1 MYTEGLLFDEEE
13 ADEQEAEQTPE
24 TLTDGLVRSEPASE
38 FAPVEPL
45 TIDNVEAHVK
55 LRLHSPEIGPKQFA
69 ALAVPAIGVQV
80 SGSQAGDDVQ
90 VDAANN
96 APDLSAVAGKWN
108 TTAWPA
114 SKTRTVGGAT
124 GNGATQVRDREMVE
138 EELAAEQGARGSE
151 VVMAESRQPASES
164 SRTGEEQQAW
174 DILIEDEDGDD
185 KEEFLFK
192 VAEALAKSAARGA
205 AQSAGPARGAAQP
218 ELELETRPGPA
229 RALPLHAAQARYE
242 PQPEAASVLARD
254 ASLRPPDRG
263 VGRVGVDAQAPQPE
277 EQPGQ
282 PLQEQTETRGST
294 AEERVAQEAGVL
306 AVCSSKEPPAPASA
320 PAPAPAA
327 PTKLQSILPRG
338 MARAGK
344 DGIEFSSRGK
354 VHFTEPDSGT
364 LKRKT
369 SSRLHGSQPLLS
381 DIGLPSDDG
390 ARVSEEKCE
399 TSREAER
406 LELRQTDPL
415 VMKRVKQRLRQDRSF
430 FLQTTVYVIC
440 FLVLLGYNLL
450 FHLYPADRKSV
461 V

>member
-1 MYTEGLLFDEEE
+1 MSKSMLPTTHQASTLFPKPCNVIGSSTLPDCPERPSGACSLYARVQRPTVGFGLAQ
-13 ADEQEAEQTPE
+13 ADSI
-24 TLTDGLVRSEPASE
+24 RNSEPRA
-38 FAPVEPL
+38 
-45 TIDNVEAHVK
+45 D
-55 LRLHSPEIGPKQFA
+55 GPS
-69 ALAVPAIGVQV
+69 LA
-80 SGSQAGDDVQ
+80 
-90 VDAANN
+90 
-96 APDLSAVAGKWN
+96 DLSAVAGKWN

-354 VHFTEPDSGT
+354 VHFTVRSPEPPLRFRRSSSSLPLCAAMVYAATGT
-364 LKRKT
+364 PK
-369 SSRLHGSQPLLS
+369 
-381 DIGLPSDDG
+381 
-390 ARVSEEKCE
+390 
-399 TSREAER
+399 
-406 LELRQTDPL
+406 
-415 VMKRVKQRLRQDRSF
+415 
-430 FLQTTVYVIC
+430 
-440 FLVLLGYNLL
+440 
-450 FHLYPADRKSV
+450 
-461 V
+461 